1 MKKMIILFMA
11 SLIIEVASTFY
22 ISAVV
27 EKEISKM
34 MFWAFI
40 GPFLSLPFIAY
51 QIEAKSNKERLY
63 MAFVYGLGYSIGA
76 LIVNTFLNNY

>member
-1 MKKMIILFMA
+1 MKKLIILFTA
-11 SLIIEVASTFY
+11 SLIIEIASTFY
-22 ISAVV
+22 IASVV
-27 EKEISKM
+27 EKNMLQM

-76 LIVNTFLNNY
+76 LIVNMFLN